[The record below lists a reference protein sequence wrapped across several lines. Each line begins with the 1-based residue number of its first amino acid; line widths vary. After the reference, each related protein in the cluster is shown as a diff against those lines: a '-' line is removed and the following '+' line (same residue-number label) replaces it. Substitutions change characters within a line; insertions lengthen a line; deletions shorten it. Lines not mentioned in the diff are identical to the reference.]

1 MKKYSLSLIA
11 LSVILLDQLS
21 KFAALNTL
29 GSGLVAHVLPGLNF
43 SLAFNRGVAFS
54 FFYDTGAQSPWF
66 LIAMTSV
73 LSVIILVMLL
83 NTPPDKKYQ
92 QITLAMILGGAL
104 SNIFDR
110 IYYKAVIDFID
121 VYLGTHHWP
130 VFNLADSAIC
140 LGAFFLIWN
149 GLQEKS

>member
-1 MKKYSLSLIA
+1 MKKSYLFLIA
-11 LSVILLDQLS
+11 LSVIFLDQLS
-21 KFAALNTL
+21 KFAALYTL
-29 GSGLVAHVLPGLNF
+29 GSGWVAHVLPGLNF

-54 FFYDTGAQSPWF
+54 FFYDTGSQSPWF

-73 LSVIILVMLL
+73 LSVVICVMLL

-92 QITLAMILGGAL
+92 QITLAMILCGAL

-140 LGAFFLIWN
+140 LGAFFLILN
-149 GLQEKS
+149 GLQEKK

>member
-1 MKKYSLSLIA
+1 
-11 LSVILLDQLS
+11 
-21 KFAALNTL
+21 
-29 GSGLVAHVLPGLNF
+29 
-43 SLAFNRGVAFS
+43 
-54 FFYDTGAQSPWF
+54 
-66 LIAMTSV
+66 MTSV
-73 LSVIILVMLL
+73 LSVVILVMLL

-121 VYLGTHHWP
+121 VYLGIHHWP
-130 VFNLADSAIC
+130 VFNVADSAIC

-149 GLQEKS
+149 GLQDKS